1 MLKKRNKVLYLIKGA
16 ARTHAPLP
24 QIMT

>member
-1 MLKKRNKVLYLIKGA
+1 MKIKKFNTEKEGA
-16 ARTHAPLP
+16 ARTQAPLP